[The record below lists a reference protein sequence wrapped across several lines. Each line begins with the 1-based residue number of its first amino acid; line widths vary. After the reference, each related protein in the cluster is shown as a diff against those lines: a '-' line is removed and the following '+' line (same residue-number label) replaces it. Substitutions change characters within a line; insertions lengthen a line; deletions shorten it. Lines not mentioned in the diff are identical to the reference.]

1 MITETIL
8 KQGKGTLA
16 LTKGNSSNNKL
27 GNGKLF
33 KSIPP

>member
-16 LTKGNSSNNKL
+16 LTKGNSSKNL
-27 GNGKLF
+27 I
-33 KSIPP
+33 S